1 MATEQALLALVSYQ
15 RYLADKSSIFNMD
28 DSPVSDVSKGAGYE
42 YKILLDGRYLTFDQ
56 PPVNRSGRI
65 LVPMR
70 AIFEALGANV
80 DWDKDNRKVTGTA
93 KESKIQLVIGDSTA
107 YINDKP
113 VLLDVPAVIENGRTL
128 VPVRFISE
136 SLDAEVDWDGNKKTV
151 IIITE

>member
-1 MATEQALLALVSYQ
+1 
-15 RYLADKSSIFNMD
+15 
-28 DSPVSDVSKGAGYE
+28 
-42 YKILLDGRYLTFDQ
+42 
-56 PPVNRSGRI
+56 
-65 LVPMR
+65 MR

-93 KESKIQLVIGDSTA
+93 KKSKIQLVIGDSTA

-113 VLLDVPAVIENGRTL
+113 VPLDVPALIENGRTL

-151 IIITE
+151 VIITE